1 MIETQATIKSPA
13 GLHARPAKELVN
25 LAKKYTSS
33 VKLEHNG
40 IACDARSML
49 QIMKMA
55 VGQGGQVKIM
65 IEGDDEKAASEEIT
79 TFLDSFTD

>member
-25 LAKKYTSS
+25 MAKKYTSE
-33 VKLEHNG
+33 VRLEHNG
-40 IACDARSML
+40 VTCNARSML

-55 VGQGGQVKIM
+55 AGQGSELKITVQ
-65 IEGDDEKAASEEIT
+65 GDDEKAASEEIT
-79 TFLDSFTD
+79 SFLDSFND